1 MQTNA
6 VAYPA
11 DVPRGRKAHREE
23 LSVAET
29 IVGWRG
35 SLPGGCRTLNEVET
49 LGGLPFRFGKGRP
62 FFAFSFRK
70 FSPEDVALGVTATSS
85 AAPWSRHGMHYRSQA
100 RSP

>member
-49 LGGLPFRFGKGRP
+49 LGWPTLSFWKG
-62 FFAFSFRK
+62 
-70 FSPEDVALGVTATSS
+70 
-85 AAPWSRHGMHYRSQA
+85 
-100 RSP
+100 

>member
-11 DVPRGRKAHREE
+11 DVPRGRKEDREE

-35 SLPGGCRTLNEVET
+35 SLRGIFSQLQAVYI
-49 LGGLPFRFGKGRP
+49 LG
-62 FFAFSFRK
+62 ASV
-70 FSPEDVALGVTATSS
+70 SPT
-85 AAPWSRHGMHYRSQA
+85 P
-100 RSP
+100 